1 MTTGTVKDDAVGQ
14 SRSTVGLERKLK
26 KEARELRK
34 NLQTLSNAI
43 LLHLHALDNECSP
56 DKAIPRETGKRLAK
70 IANWLDMEND
80 KVRYSALGVD
90 FRNDDKTRAVRKLM
104 RSNKCYA

>member
-1 MTTGTVKDDAVGQ
+1 MNKQKPVNVKKHADG
-14 SRSTVGLERKLK
+14 RSELSAGLERKLK

-34 NLQTLSNAI
+34 SLQLLSDAI

-56 DKAIPRETGKRLAK
+56 DKSIPRETGKRIAK

-80 KVRYSALGVD
+80 KIRYSALGVD
-90 FRNDDKTRAVRKLM
+90 FRKDDKTKAVRKLM
-104 RSNKCYA
+104 RSN